1 MTIYFSKIGTART
14 KEQWY
19 QDYLIDCQ
27 TIGIPPVDHWW
38 KKIAKLYELSPVCP
52 DQRKTKEIEATRTRN
67 LDKPLPTP
75 RVVKRVA
82 KSVSNI
88 KGFVPDERTLKQ
100 LNSIFGVKPFKEKKQ
115 HVRLN
120 DKIINRVKKLLML
133 NTYSQTQI
141 GKMCNISQSQV
152 HIIKMRHGDLEQ
164 LNKLAVRSSS
174 KLSSDQINELV
185 IQFKTTN
192 KSQRQL
198 AKEFNVSQT
207 TVGNIYRKMKEGKL

>member
-1 MTIYFSKIGTART
+1 
-14 KEQWY
+14 
-19 QDYLIDCQ
+19 
-27 TIGIPPVDHWW
+27 
-38 KKIAKLYELSPVCP
+38 
-52 DQRKTKEIEATRTRN
+52 
-67 LDKPLPTP
+67 
-75 RVVKRVA
+75 
-82 KSVSNI
+82 
-88 KGFVPDERTLKQ
+88 
-100 LNSIFGVKPFKEKKQ
+100 
-115 HVRLN
+115 
-120 DKIINRVKKLLML
+120 ML